1 MSTTPQQHTGLVQFI
16 KSMMSLFVTDDK
28 IDFSKLAVV
37 LILSLCAGA
46 YYHKSEI
53 ATFLENRDYEKK
65 FSAYIEGQK
74 SERAERLDASVKT
87 HAQLVY
93 SIVAP
98 DMVGVW
104 IYKPE
109 DLRHFRELIHYEG
122 KLPEGTEA
130 KDFQN
135 IGVDKTLKEYEL
147 HIQGIPYQSNGLDHA
162 VSSITNTR
170 YYAYSC
176 PLFNSRGSYHGIVG
190 MYWKEMPTTID
201 EKQYYVMCTQAA
213 RMIGSNL

>member
-1 MSTTPQQHTGLVQFI
+1 MSTTPNQVGLVQFM
-16 KSMMSLFVTDDK
+16 KNMMGLIITDDR
-28 IDFSKLAVV
+28 IDFSKLFVV
-37 LILSLCAGA
+37 LILATGA
-46 YYHKSEI
+46 IGYYHKSDI
-53 ATFLENRDYEKK
+53 ADFMDNRDYEKK
-65 FSAYIEGQK
+65 FSAYIEGQN
-74 SERAERLDASVKT
+74 SERLARLDAAVKT

-93 SIVAP
+93 SIVTP

-104 IYKPE
+104 VYKPE
-109 DLRHFRELIHYEG
+109 ELRHFRELIHYEG
-122 KLPEGTEA
+122 KLPEGTTA

-190 MYWKEMPTTID
+190 MYWREMPNPTD

-213 RMIGSNL
+213 RSIGANL

>member
-1 MSTTPQQHTGLVQFI
+1 MSTTPPQVGLVQFL
-16 KSMMSLFVTDDK
+16 KSMMGLFVTNDK
-28 IDFSKLAVV
+28 VDFSKLFVV
-37 LILSLCAGA
+37 LILTLSAFG
-46 YYHKSEI
+46 YYHRSDI
-53 ATFLENRDYEKK
+53 ADFMENRDYEKK
-65 FSAYIEGQK
+65 FSAYIEGQN
-74 SERAERLDASVKT
+74 SERVARLDASVKT

-104 IYKPE
+104 VYKPE
-109 DLRHFRELIHYEG
+109 ELRHFRELIHYEG

-190 MYWKEMPTTID
+190 MYWKDMPSPAD

-213 RMIGSNL
+213 RAIGANL

>member
-1 MSTTPQQHTGLVQFI
+1 MSTTPQQVGLVQFL
-16 KSMMSLFVTDDK
+16 KNMMGLFVTDDK
-28 IDFSKLAVV
+28 IDFSKLFVV
-37 LILSLCAGA
+37 LLLTICAVG
-46 YYHKSEI
+46 YYHKSDI
-53 ATFLENRDYEKK
+53 ADFMENRDYEKK
-65 FSAYIEGQK
+65 FSAYIEGQN
-74 SERAERLDASVKT
+74 SERVARLDAAVKT

-109 DLRHFRELIHYEG
+109 ELRHFRELIHYEG

-130 KDFQN
+130 NDFQN

-190 MYWKEMPTTID
+190 MYWKDMPTPID

-213 RMIGSNL
+213 RAIGANL